1 MPDQVAE
8 QIAALQDKDWGV
20 REDAAVILGQC
31 GDPRG
36 VRPLIEALRDS
47 DRAVREAATAA
58 LSAIGEPAVLDLGT
72 CLRDP
77 NVSVQESAA
86 SVLATIADERVVDP
100 LMSALLNEDWVVRM
114 YATQALGKLKVVEAT
129 GTLVLLLQDKVKAV
143 RDEAIVALRF
153 LEESAVTTLIP
164 SLQDKNWS
172 IRLRTVE
179 ALGLLRSSR
188 AVLPLLDLLARE
200 EDTSVKQD
208 VIWGLGEIGDTR
220 AIDSL
225 VHAMKETRFRP
236 LAIEALGKIGD
247 PVVIPHLLEAL
258 EDLKDADFEG
268 RVPTSSNDQFEQ
280 QLLPMEA
287 AIKALARI
295 RDPQTIPVFLSALK
309 STLVRTEASE
319 ALGSFGRSIIPHL
332 LEYLKTEKDENI
344 RYHVKETLT
353 KVGWKPRQVRM

>member
-47 DRAVREAATAA
+47 DRAVREAATTA
-58 LSAIGEPAVLDLGT
+58 LSAIGEPAVLDLAN
-72 CLRDP
+72 CLRDS
-77 NVSVQESAA
+77 NLSVQEAAA
-86 SVLATIADERVVDP
+86 SVLSTIADERVVDP
-100 LMSALLNEDWVVRM
+100 LISALVNEDWVVRM
-114 YATQALGKLKVVEAT
+114 YAAKALGRLKVSQAT
-129 GTLVLLLQDKVKAV
+129 STLVLLLQDKVKAV
-143 RDEAIVALRF
+143 RDEAIMALQV
-153 LEESAVTTLIP
+153 LEESAVTTLLP

-172 IRLRTVE
+172 IRLRAVE
-179 ALGLLRSSR
+179 ALGLLGSSL
-188 AVLPLLDLLARE
+188 AVSPLMDVLSRE
-200 EDTSVKQD
+200 EDTTVKQD
-208 VIWGLGEIGDTR
+208 VIWALGEIGDAR
-220 AIDSL
+220 AIDLL
-225 VHAMKETRFRP
+225 VQAMKETRLRS

-258 EDLKDADFEG
+258 EDLRDADFED

-280 QLLPMEA
+280 QLVPMEA

-319 ALGSFGRSIIPHL
+319 ALGGFGRSIIPHL